1 MNDIIDIEII
11 LKKQK
16 YHPIYNVGTPLIVIV
31 LTFVYIS
38 FIYNYKTYYI
48 TKGTMING
56 NIKLLVDIDD
66 IKYINNNNILT
77 IDSKVYNYSIKEI
90 SEELYIDDTLNN
102 YKYIYLK
109 INNLNNLNNYVY
121 EMKFVKENKKIIDYL
136 KEYI

>member
-31 LTFVYIS
+31 LTFIYIS

-66 IKYINNNNILT
+66 IKYINNNNTLT

-102 YKYIYLK
+102 YKYIYL
-109 INNLNNLNNYVY
+109 
-121 EMKFVKENKKIIDYL
+121 
-136 KEYI
+136 

>member
-16 YHPIYNVGTPLIVIV
+16 YHPIYNIGTILIIIV
-31 LTFVYIS
+31 LL
-38 FIYNYKTYYI
+38 FIYITFIYKYKTYYI

-66 IKYINNNNILT
+66 IKYISNNNILT
-77 IDSKVYNYSIKEI
+77 IDSNNYTYSIKEI
-90 SEELYIDDTLNN
+90 DNNLYVDDSLNN
-102 YKYIYLK
+102 YKYIYIK
-109 INNLNNLNNYVY
+109 VNNLNNLDNYVY
-121 EMKFVKENKKIIDYL
+121 EIKFVKENKQIIEYL

>member
-16 YHPIYNVGTPLIVIV
+16 YHPIYNIGTILIIIV
-31 LTFVYIS
+31 LL
-38 FIYNYKTYYI
+38 FIYITFIYKYKTYYI

-66 IKYINNNNILT
+66 IKYISNNNILT
-77 IDSKVYNYSIKEI
+77 IDSNNYTYSIKEI
-90 SEELYIDDTLNN
+90 DNNLYVDDSLNN
-102 YKYIYLK
+102 YKYIY
-109 INNLNNLNNYVY
+109 IRVNNLNNLDNYVY
-121 EMKFVKENKKIIDYL
+121 EIKFVKENKQIIEYL

>member
-16 YHPIYNVGTPLIVIV
+16 YHPIYNIGTILIVIV
-31 LTFVYIS
+31 LL
-38 FIYNYKTYYI
+38 FIYITFIYKYKTYYI

-66 IKYINNNNILT
+66 IKYISNNNILT
-77 IDSKVYNYSIKEI
+77 IDSNNYIYSIKEI
-90 SEELYIDDTLNN
+90 DNNLYVDDSLNN
-102 YKYIYLK
+102 YKYIYIK
-109 INNLNNLNNYVY
+109 VNNLNNLDNYVY
-121 EMKFVKENKKIIDYL
+121 EIKFVKENKQIIEYL

>member
-1 MNDIIDIEII
+1 MNDILDIEII

-16 YHPIYNVGTPLIVIV
+16 YHPIYNVGTILIVIV
-31 LTFVYIS
+31 LTFIYIS

-56 NIKLLVDIDD
+56 NIKLLVNIND
-66 IKYINNNNILT
+66 IKYISTNSILT
-77 IDSKVYNYSIKEI
+77 INSNVYKYSIKEI
-90 SEELYIDDTLNN
+90 SEDLYVDDSLNN

-109 INNLNNLNNYVY
+109 VNNLNNLNNYVY
-121 EMKFVKENKKIIDYL
+121 EIKFVKENKKIIEYL